1 MGKINLIKIITLGI
15 VQGVTEFLPVSSSG
29 HLVILQYFFEI
40 QEGLTL
46 DVFLHFGTLLA
57 VMIVYW
63 DDIIGMVTLK
73 PEYRKL
79 TYYVLLGSVPAG
91 VIGILFEDIFEHL
104 FSTLIV
110 VGFALLVTGLLLWL
124 SDRIAIEE
132 RELEDMNLVDAVV
145 VGCAQAFAIIPG
157 VSRSG
162 STIVVG
168 LFKGLDRKLAAKY
181 SFLLSVPVIGGATL
195 LQVKDLV
202 TVGLNNITLMELM
215 IGTLSATIAGYFSI
229 KLLLKLINQEK
240 LSMFAYY
247 CWILGLTVIGIN
259 FIA

>member
-1 MGKINLIKIITLGI
+1 MNLLKVIILGI
-15 VQGVTEFLPVSSSG
+15 VQGITEFLPVSSSG
-29 HLVILQYFFEI
+29 HLVIVQHFFNI

-57 VMIVYW
+57 VVVVYW
-63 DDIIGMVTLK
+63 DDIIGMITFK

-79 TYYVLLGSVPAG
+79 SYYVILGSVPAG
-91 VIGILFEDIFEHL
+91 VIGILFKDLFEKL
-104 FSTLIV
+104 FSTLTV

-132 RELEDMNLVDAVV
+132 RSLDDMNISDVIV
-145 VGCAQAFAIIPG
+145 VGFAQAFAIIPG
-157 VSRSG
+157 ISRSG
-162 STIVVG
+162 STIVGG

-195 LQVKDLV
+195 LQTKDLF
-202 TVGLNNITLMELM
+202 TVGLGNITIIELVV
-215 IGTLSATIAGYFSI
+215 GTLSAAIAGYMSI

-240 LSMFAYY
+240 LSIFAYY
-247 CWILGLTVIGIN
+247 CWMIGLIII
-259 FIA
+259 FFF